1 MMSAQTESIEITGL
15 PRGTKE
21 AIEELSRSKGKSA
34 EDYLRM
40 LIEAEVLSE
49 RSFSE
54 ILAPIR
60 QSFRESGMT
69 EEQLDALFEDAR
81 EKVHQEA
88 AKSHQA
94 NLATRF
100 EDLLVDGGPADETA
114 NEMIRA
120 IRERPDQD
128 S

>member
-1 MMSAQTESIEITGL
+1 MSAQTESIEITGL
-15 PRGTKE
+15 PQGTKE

-49 RSFSE
+49 QSFSE

-69 EEQLDALFEDAR
+69 GEQLDALLEDAR
-81 EKVHQEA
+81 EKVQ
-88 AKSHQA
+88 
-94 NLATRF
+94 
-100 EDLLVDGGPADETA
+100 
-114 NEMIRA
+114 
-120 IRERPDQD
+120 REKDA
-128 S
+128 SKE

>member
-1 MMSAQTESIEITGL
+1 MSAQTESIEITGL
-15 PRGTKE
+15 PQGTKK

-49 RSFSE
+49 QSFSE

-69 EEQLDALFEDAR
+69 GEQLDALLEDAR
-81 EKVHQEA
+81 EKVQ
-88 AKSHQA
+88 
-94 NLATRF
+94 
-100 EDLLVDGGPADETA
+100 
-114 NEMIRA
+114 
-120 IRERPDQD
+120 REKDA
-128 S
+128 SKE

>member
-49 RSFSE
+49 QSFSE

-60 QSFRESGMT
+60 QSFRESGMS
-69 EEQLDALFEDAR
+69 EKQLDALLEDAR
-81 EKVHQEA
+81 EKVQ
-88 AKSHQA
+88 
-94 NLATRF
+94 
-100 EDLLVDGGPADETA
+100 
-114 NEMIRA
+114 
-120 IRERPDQD
+120 REKDA
-128 S
+128 SKE

>member
-21 AIEELSRSKGKSA
+21 AIKELSRSKGKSA

-49 RSFSE
+49 QSFSE

-69 EEQLDALFEDAR
+69 EKQLDALLEDAR
-81 EKVHQEA
+81 EKVQPE
-88 AKSHQA
+88 
-94 NLATRF
+94 
-100 EDLLVDGGPADETA
+100 EDASKE
-114 NEMIRA
+114 
-120 IRERPDQD
+120 
-128 S
+128 

>member
-15 PRGTKE
+15 PRGTKD
-21 AIEELSRSKGKSA
+21 AIAELSRSKGKSA

-49 RSFSE
+49 QSFGK
-54 ILAPIR
+54 ILSPIR

-81 EKVHQEA
+81 ERVHRE
-88 AKSHQA
+88 
-94 NLATRF
+94 
-100 EDLLVDGGPADETA
+100 EDASKE
-114 NEMIRA
+114 
-120 IRERPDQD
+120 
-128 S
+128 